1 MLLATPVLVRAK
13 VAEILRRDAEA
24 RVIALAAAPVW
35 PHDERLAVS
44 TGRAMIVRPCVST
57 LAIRDELQ
65 RVADLAP
72 GDVLVLL
79 TEHETSELGAS
90 VTARFTGQK
99 VLPLDRWQQLAS
111 LFRARDIDPALV
123 EEQWA
128 VDALLAAPPAEGYPA
143 VANGYLDRA
152 SALSVLAETQV
163 GLSRLDIDLAGLLQ
177 WSIAPE
183 HLVGW
188 TALDPAIRDG
198 LTTWLAGRGGHADV
212 ARAVLR
218 CFAGGYG
225 PDTVAVGLVLAVLT
239 HPDVHEAA
247 QVPRTMLET
256 RAAGG
261 ALDAATAAD
270 WGRAAEGLVQRLL
283 AQEGRAVAGK
293 VLRRAEELLIEQ
305 GAGDLAFPSTVLES
319 GLAQRVRSVGSQIV
333 ALLRKRRLCA
343 ADLAPVEGES
353 ARLKAHALAV
363 DHGERVRRVEM
374 AVRLLRWL
382 AYRQATPSPVAA
394 SLAEAARR
402 QQAEDAWVDVA
413 RARVWEGDVD
423 PAVAAAYRALCAAA
437 DAVRAEHEQR
447 FAHLLADHVRTG
459 STLGELLGVEEVLG
473 EVVLPLSA
481 HLRVLL
487 VVLDG
492 LSTGV
497 ARELLA
503 DLSARGWVEHTLAP
517 ARPVLAALPS
527 VTRVSRT
534 SLLCGRLTDG
544 TQSHERAAFHERGW
558 PLFHKNDLTTAG
570 AGDALAPRVADEI
583 RGGNAVVG
591 VVVNTVDEALD
602 KGGRAPWTADS
613 VDHLLDLLAVGHESD
628 RVVLLVSDHGHVHER
643 GSRLSA
649 DDSGGARWR
658 SSAQPPVDD
667 EVELT
672 GPRVLL
678 GHGRIVAAWNEGLRY
693 TDIRNGYHG
702 GASAQ
707 EVVIPLALLGRAE
720 RELPGWAP
728 VHHAAPDWW
737 VESAPAVATPRTPTP
752 SPRRGRS
759 AARAVPAEPAAPALF
774 DAAEVVADRWVERVL
789 ASDVM
794 VARLARM
801 RRGTMPAD
809 RLAVLLR
816 MLDQRGGGA
825 TRAVVARTLDV
836 PEVRV
841 GSHVAAAQ
849 RVLNIDGYEVLRID
863 GDVVR
868 LNAALLKTQ
877 AGLT

>member
-1 MLLATPVLVRAK
+1 MLATPVLVRAK
-13 VAEILRRDAEA
+13 VSEVLRRNAEA
-24 RVIALAAAPVW
+24 QVIALAATPVW
-35 PHDERLAVS
+35 PHDERLDVS
-44 TGRAMIVRPCVST
+44 TGRAMVVRPCVST
-57 LAIRDELQ
+57 LAIRDELA

-79 TEHETSELGAS
+79 TDQETSELGAS
-90 VTARFTGQK
+90 ITARFVGQK

-128 VDALLAAPPAEGYPA
+128 VDALLAVPPVDGYPA
-143 VANGYLDRA
+143 VPSGYLDRA
-152 SALSVLAETQV
+152 SALSVLAETRV
-163 GLSRLDIDLAGLLQ
+163 GLSRLDLDLTGLLQ
-177 WSIAPE
+177 WSIDPA
-183 HLVGW
+183 HLVRW
-188 TALDPAIRDG
+188 CALDPAIRDG
-198 LTTWLAGRGGHADV
+198 LTAWLAGRGGHADV

-225 PDTVAVGLVLAVLT
+225 PDTVAVGLVLAALT
-239 HPDVHEAA
+239 HSDVCEAA

-256 RAAGG
+256 RAVGG
-261 ALDAATAAD
+261 ALDAATATE

-283 AQEGRAVAGK
+283 TQDGRVVAGT
-293 VLRRAEELLIEQ
+293 VLRRAEELLTEQ
-305 GAGDLAFPSTVLES
+305 GAGDLAYPSTVLES
-319 GLAQRVRSVGSQIV
+319 GLTQRVRSVGSQV
-333 ALLRKRRLCA
+333 TALLRKRRLYTD
-343 ADLAPVEGES
+343 DLAPAEGES

-374 AVRLLRWL
+374 AIRLLRWL
-382 AYRQATPSPVAA
+382 AYRQASGQPPAA

-402 QQAEDAWVDVA
+402 QQCEDAWVDVA

-423 PAVAAAYRALCAAA
+423 PAVAAAYRALCAAV

-447 FAHLLADHVRTG
+447 FARLLADHVRTG
-459 STLGELLGVEEVLG
+459 STLRELLPVEDVLG
-473 EVVLPLSA
+473 EVVLPLSGE
-481 HLRVLL
+481 LRVLL
-487 VVLDG
+487 LVLDG

-503 DLSARGWVEHTLAP
+503 DLSSRGWVEHTLAP

-544 TQSHERAAFHERGW
+544 TRTHERAAFDERGW
-558 PLFHKNDLTTAG
+558 PLFHKSDLTTAG
-570 AGDALAPRVADEI
+570 AGDALAPKVADAI
-583 RGGNAVVG
+583 RSGTAVVG
-591 VVVNTVDEALD
+591 VVVNTVDDALD
-602 KGGRAPWTADS
+602 KGGRTPWTADS
-613 VDHLLDLLAVGHESD
+613 VDRLLDLLTVAHESD
-628 RVVLLVSDHGHVHER
+628 RVVLLASDHGHVHER
-643 GSRLSA
+643 GSRLSS

-658 SSAQPPVDD
+658 SSAQPPGED

-678 GHGRIVAAWNEGLRY
+678 GNSRIVAAWNERLRY

-720 RELPGWAP
+720 LGLPGWTP
-728 VHHAAPDWW
+728 VHHAAPAWW
-737 VESAPAVATPRTPTP
+737 VEAASAPAAARTPKP
-752 SPRRGRS
+752 SPRRGKP
-759 AARAVPAEPAAPALF
+759 AARAVPAEPSAPALF
-774 DAAEVVADRWVERVL
+774 DASEVVVDTWVERVL
-789 ASDVM
+789 DTDVM

-809 RLAVLLR
+809 RLVALLR
-816 MLDQRGGGA
+816 TLDQRGGAA
-825 TRAVVARTLDV
+825 TRAAVARALDV
-836 PEVRV
+836 PEARV
-841 GSHVAAAQ
+841 GSHIAAAQ

-863 GDVVR
+863 GDTVR

-877 AGLT
+877 AGLA